1 MRKRGTQALLLPH
14 GVRALVPVF
23 AASGGSGRST
33 LAGLLAQALAPT
45 TRTVLVDTSPRA
57 ASPWADWLGVGVA
70 RDEAVGLP
78 GVLSPPGRPLDL
90 AALETAVV
98 RRGVPLGRLR
108 KDDLPDMG
116 TDAAGGPGYDVLA
129 DVRPWTRP
137 PVSVPDDPRWYAQL
151 LQTGGWFAGVV
162 DTAVP
167 LAAAHVAARNAAR
180 PSVLDLWARRTDAVP
195 VLVTAATGFGATALA
210 RLVTVLAQDGLPI
223 DRMIAVV
230 VNVAGTDPPKW
241 MQGELDTVRGR
252 LAALVRVPYDKAI
265 RADGLARL
273 GDVGAATMQAA
284 QQIVREVAG
293 LVRPQASEE
302 RVAYDEVAPAPQSHQ
317 PPVHQPPG
325 PGPRGSG
332 QRPQPNPSGG
342 PERPGW
348 VPPRRG

>member
-1 MRKRGTQALLLPH
+1 M
-14 GVRALVPVF
+14 RALVPVF

-78 GVLSPPGRPLDL
+78 GVLSPAGRPLDP

-116 TDAAGGPGYDVLA
+116 TDAAGGPGYDVLT

-241 MQGELDTVRGR
+241 MQGELDPVRGR
-252 LAALVRVPYDKAI
+252 LAALVQVPYDKAI

-273 GDVGAATMQAA
+273 GDVGTSTLQAA

-293 LVRPQASEE
+293 QVRPQASEE
-302 RVAYDEVAPAPQSHQ
+302 RVAYEAAPQPHQ
-317 PPVHQPPG
+317 SPVHQPPG

-332 QRPQPNPSGG
+332 QRPQPRSSGS